1 VLALTGCETA
11 QELDKR
17 AEAYYKPQ
25 VGQTTLRFAPYSVFG
40 QEFAF
45 GSTRCEIASNSA
57 PDSSRAKVVTL
68 ARWDTDVL
76 GGLRHSLY
84 NHPECVPQIVLWP
97 AEEGVI
103 GDLETKTQG
112 HGCGTWADA
121 WKTGASQAVAT
132 PWRRVRAACQFP
144 QGNCGPRPRGDLM
157 RRRHFSHGESRRPA
171 SPQAEVPTGTLC

>member
-1 VLALTGCETA
+1 M
-11 QELDKR
+11 
-17 AEAYYKPQ
+17 
-25 VGQTTLRFAPYSVFG
+25 FG
-40 QEFAF
+40 REFAF

-84 NHPECVPQIVLWP
+84 DHPECVPQIVLWP

-112 HGCGTWADA
+112 HGCGTWAEA
-121 WKTGASQAVAT
+121 WKTGASCGGDPVAT
-132 PWRRVRAACQFP
+132 REGCMPVSSRQLRASSE
-144 QGNCGPRPRGDLM
+144 GRPNAKAPLL
-157 RRRHFSHGESRRPA
+157 SRRIPA
-171 SPQAEVPTGTLC
+171 AGISSS